1 VEKMGVQK
9 MAVGKDFDELMAQY
23 KAIER
28 ERNVKVAKGFGV
40 ADPDSILDAYVKATE
55 KWQRLSRDVGRDTDK
70 FTDALWRE
78 VYSKIDPEKL

>member
-1 VEKMGVQK
+1 MGVQK
-9 MAVGKDFDELMAQY
+9 VAVGKDFDELMAQY

-40 ADPDSILDAYVKATE
+40 AEPEVILDAYTKAIE
-55 KWQRLSRDVGRDTDK
+55 KWQRLSKDIGRDTDK

-78 VYSKIDPEKL
+78 VYSKLDPAKL